1 MKKIRHNQILDI
13 ITKYDIETQ
22 EELASHLKNAGFLVT
37 QATVSR
43 DIRELKL
50 TKVPVGNGKQKYGV
64 LKQEDAHMEDR
75 FIRVLKDGFVSM
87 DMAQNILVVRTVSGM
102 AMAVAAAIDALK
114 FTEVVGCIAG
124 DDTIMIAVRTTED
137 TRNLMDKIHKM
148 MDK

>member
-50 TKVPVGNGKQKYGV
+50 TKAEIRRIETGRCPYGGPFY
-64 LKQEDAHMEDR
+64 QSIEGWFCIHGYGAEYFGSPYR
-75 FIRVLKDGFVSM
+75 IRYGH
-87 DMAQNILVVRTVSGM
+87 
-102 AMAVAAAIDALK
+102 
-114 FTEVVGCIAG
+114 GCGCSYRCA
-124 DDTIMIAVRTTED
+124 
-137 TRNLMDKIHKM
+137 
-148 MDK
+148 